1 MAEPTPHDH
10 RKDVRRPLDGLYT
23 EITAGERTFPVCISD
38 LSEGGMRVVLPGGLA
53 LHPDDEVTIAVGKVM
68 SHIKG
73 RVRWVREEGDHG
85 GLLTAGIQFGAFVV
99 EPRQEDQIQDLLDAW
114 REISQTYS
122 VYDSFLHI
130 LQVIDQEILDNQ
142 IAGISDAVHS
152 LVAWMSQRLG
162 PLNVW
167 SLVREPDHTITATL
181 LVERH
186 APEGETLETRAA
198 AVRDVAVYGVTTWV
212 RGRPYL
218 LAGDIV
224 VEYVGSNNGK
234 ADLIQKL
241 AAAMSQRLA
250 FWNKLFIK
258 NMALEL
264 LGEQVEKNRK
274 GQGEAAPAPTSA
286 G

>member
-1 MAEPTPHDH
+1 
-10 RKDVRRPLDGLYT
+10 
-23 EITAGERTFPVCISD
+23 
-38 LSEGGMRVVLPGGLA
+38 MRVVLPDGLA
-53 LHPDDEVTIAVGKVM
+53 LRPDDEVTIAVGKVM

-73 RVRWVREEGDHG
+73 RVRWVREDGDHG

-99 EPRQEDQIQDLLDAW
+99 EPRREDEIQDLLDAW

-122 VYDSFLHI
+122 IYDSFLHI
-130 LQVIDQEILDNQ
+130 LQVIDLEIVDNK
-142 IAGISDAVHS
+142 IADISDAVHS
-152 LVAWMSQRLG
+152 LAAWLDQRLG

-167 SLVREPDHTITATL
+167 SLIREPDHTTTAKL

-186 APEGETLETRAA
+186 APEGETLEQRAA

-224 VEYVGSNNGK
+224 VEYVGAGDGK

-241 AAAMSQRLA
+241 AAAMSLRMA
-250 FWNKLFIK
+250 FWTKLLIK

-264 LGEQVEKNRK
+264 LGEQAEKNRK
-274 GQGEAAPAPTSA
+274 A
-286 G
+286 